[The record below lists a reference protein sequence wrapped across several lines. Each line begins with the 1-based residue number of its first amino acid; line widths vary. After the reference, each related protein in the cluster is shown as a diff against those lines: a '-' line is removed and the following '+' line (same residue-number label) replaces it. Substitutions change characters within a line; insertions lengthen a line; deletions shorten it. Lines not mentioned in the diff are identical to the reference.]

1 MALPAVRLHPT
12 HRILP
17 QPSKCLEG
25 LGVPRSSLPLKMVW
39 VPNPDRHFPHAV
51 AVVDGDLGLAVL
63 QHDVAS
69 ILCHRNRVAHLG
81 DLANAQQQLCL
92 VNHCKVAFQDLAVLK
107 SHGNCLRSKVRQN
120 SSIGHGKLLVPLR
133 WCHNSEWQS
142 GAART

>member
-69 ILCHRNRVAHLG
+69 IRC
-81 DLANAQQQLCL
+81 
-92 VNHCKVAFQDLAVLK
+92 
-107 SHGNCLRSKVRQN
+107 HGNHTLVILPMLSSGSAESTTAKLPSK
-120 SSIGHGKLLVPLR
+120 ILPF
-133 WCHNSEWQS
+133 
-142 GAART
+142 